1 MSKTKTKQSTVA
13 PEKEDSKPEKSN
25 MLAPEKLVLLV
36 TVVNRNKSDYFLD
49 LIQSFNCNMQMS
61 SFAHGTAQR
70 ALGLLTPDAE
80 KDVLFSILTRDNAKQ
95 AMEALEEKFATIR
108 GGKGV
113 SFTVPITSTIGVLI
127 YRFLANKQ

>member
-1 MSKTKTKQSTVA
+1 MPKSKTKQQNVA
-13 PEKEDSKPEKSN
+13 QENVETRAAKNKN
-25 MLAPEKLVLLV
+25 LAPEKLVLLV
-36 TVVNRNKSDYFLD
+36 TVVNRAKSDYFLD

-80 KDVLFSILTRDNAKQ
+80 KDVLFSVMTRDNAKH

-113 SFTVPITSTIGVLI
+113 SFTIPITSTIGVLI

>member
-1 MSKTKTKQSTVA
+1 MAKTKTKQTNVA
-13 PEKEDSKPEKSN
+13 PEKEETKAVKTKN
-25 MLAPEKLVLLV
+25 LAPEKLVLLI

-61 SFAHGTAQR
+61 SYARGTAQR

-80 KDVLFSILTRDNAKQ
+80 KDVLFSILTRDNAKL

-127 YRFLANKQ
+127 YRFLSNKE